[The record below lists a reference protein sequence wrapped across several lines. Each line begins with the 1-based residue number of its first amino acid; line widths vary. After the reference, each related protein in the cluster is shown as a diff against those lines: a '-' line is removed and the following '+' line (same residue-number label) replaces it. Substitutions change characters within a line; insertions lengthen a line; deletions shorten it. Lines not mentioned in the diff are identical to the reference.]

1 LRHKIEIN
9 QTTLLTYLNYLHK
22 SKLTNNLYLSSTGSY
37 LLHGSK
43 KHLLKNTNLAYAS
56 GSSVDIGNLR
66 ETSLQSLVSCT
77 HSVILLPNADFI
89 IDHTWTMEVGGKN
102 KDLPDSHAIA
112 YFTAVDE
119 IALGLG
125 KKIPL

>member
-1 LRHKIEIN
+1 LSQKIEIN
-9 QTTLLTYLNYLHK
+9 QTTWLTYLNYLHK

-37 LLHGSK
+37 LLHRPK
-43 KHLLKNTNLAYAS
+43 KYYLKNTNLAYPS
-56 GSSVDIGNLR
+56 GSNVDIGNLR
-66 ETSLQSLVSCT
+66 ETSLLSLVSCT
-77 HSVILLPNADFI
+77 HPMILPPNADFI

-102 KDLPDSHAIA
+102 KDLPDSDVIA